1 MSWWTDL
8 WLNEGFASF
17 MMYQAVNELFPRWNV
32 WMKFVTEM
40 YSSALHLDSFD
51 NSHPIQVPIQ
61 NPNDINEI
69 FDVIS
74 YRKGSSLLR
83 MLHDWVGSDSFRRGL
98 QLYLKE
104 YSYKNTCT
112 RDLWTAIQVASNSLP
127 VIDVMSSWT
136 LVKGYP
142 LLTVTETQRT
152 PSESFLTL
160 SQKKFSAMSDASL
173 TPEEKLQS
181 WNIPI
186 KYTTGDARDQVVTTD
201 SIMSEKNR
209 AISVP
214 VSSMDNWIKFN
225 SHSIGFYRT
234 QYKSRSL
241 LENLVPAVKKK
252 HLAPVDRIQI
262 LSDFFAL
269 IHAGYDDS
277 DAFLSFLNSSFV
289 DEDNYFVW
297 DSIDDSITAFKT
309 LLSNSGEEKHTDMMN
324 KFSINLL
331 VSKLYDTI
339 KWDEEPGEAETDS
352 LMRSLVLNR
361 LQLSGFQPVIDEGK
375 KRFQDHLSGSRLV
388 SANLRSVVYRTVARY
403 SSIQEFQVFFDLYA
417 NASSSSE
424 RNRIGSA
431 MGSTINPEIIKQVL
445 DWSLNTTNVRGQDAP
460 SIISVLSF
468 SSVQGRNLVWEFF
481 KKNAKLFY
489 ER

>member
-1 MSWWTDL
+1 
-8 WLNEGFASF
+8 
-17 MMYQAVNELFPRWNV
+17 MYQAVNEFFPTWNV
-32 WMKFVTEM
+32 WLKFVTEM

-51 NSHPIQVPIQ
+51 NSHPIQVPID

-74 YRKGSSLLR
+74 YRKGSSVLR
-83 MLHDWVGSDSFRRGL
+83 MLHDWVGADNFRRGL

-136 LVKGYP
+136 QIKGYP

-152 PSESFLTL
+152 PSQSFLTL
-160 SQKKFSAMSDASL
+160 SQRKFSAMSDSSL
-173 TPEEKLQS
+173 KPEEKLQS

-186 KYTTGDARDQVVTTD
+186 KYTTGDSVDQIITTD

-209 AISVP
+209 AISIP
-214 VSSMDNWIKFN
+214 VSSMSNWIKFN
-225 SHSIGFYRT
+225 SRSIGFYRT
-234 QYKSRSL
+234 QYKSKPL
-241 LENLVPAVKKK
+241 LDNLVPAIKKK
-252 HLAPVDRIQI
+252 ELTPEDRAQI
-262 LSDFFAL
+262 VSDYFAL
-269 IHAGYDDS
+269 VHAGYDDS
-277 DAFLSFLNSSFV
+277 DGFLSFLNTSFV

-297 DSIDDSITAFKT
+297 DSIDDSITAFMT
-309 LLSNSGEEKHTDMMN
+309 LLSNSGEGKDLDMMN

-339 KWDEEPGEAETDS
+339 KWDEIPGEPEIDA
-352 LMRSLVLNR
+352 LMRSQVLNR
-361 LQLSGFQPVIDEGK
+361 LQLSGFEPVIDEAK
-375 KRFQDHLSGSRLV
+375 KRFRDHLSGSKV
-388 SANLRSVVYRTVARY
+388 INANLRSVIYRTVARY

-424 RNRIGSA
+424 RNRVGSA
-431 MGSTINPEIIKQVL
+431 MGSTTNPEIIKQVL

-460 SIISVLSF
+460 SIISALSF
-468 SSVQGRNLVWEFF
+468 HSIEGRNLVWEFF